1 MAPMASPAV
10 RYTLSAQKW
19 HPSPKASSATPKVNN
34 RIASRE
40 SSSISVS
47 CHRCRHLHVFQVRNW
62 HFDRRRLQQMLVFTF
77 GTRHGFGH
85 FVNRLLK
92 YVRDFCFAA
101 VRHEELR
108 RDPAAKHLVLSPQL
122 TIEDAEAVKEDQT
135 GLDLGFLLSLFRHQ
149 LVARDQQVIAGFE
162 AIHVQTDDR

>member
-1 MAPMASPAV
+1 M

-19 HPSPKASSATPKVNN
+19 HPSPKASSATPKVSN

-40 SSSISVS
+40 SSGISVS

-77 GTRHGFGH
+77 GTRHGFRH

-92 YVRDFCFAA
+92 HVWHFCFAA
-101 VRHEELR
+101 VRHKELR

-122 TIEDAEAVKEDQT
+122 TVKDAEAVKEDQA
-135 GLDLGFLLSLFRHQ
+135 GLDLGFLFSLFRYQ
-149 LVARDQQVIAGFE
+149 VVARDQ
-162 AIHVQTDDR
+162 